1 MTCRLSLPALALATL
16 AGCYGHTRRDAPA
29 PPPEEVKV
37 DLVTIPAGRFTM
49 GDRNGDPAEYP
60 EREITMSGFQI
71 DRTEVTNADY
81 ARCVQAKACDPTP
94 YMEDAKLGQLDHP
107 VVGVTWIDA
116 ERFCQWVKRRLPTE
130 AEWEYAARGGTKSR
144 EFLYSGSNKLDEV
157 GWYEENYKSGNTNGS
172 QKATRPVGALAAN
185 ELGLYDMSGNVW
197 EWVEDDRHSNYNGA
211 PTDGRVW
218 LDSPRGTNRVL
229 RGGYWH
235 STALGCRA
243 ACRGGNAP
251 ARRNGSIG
259 FRLAHQ

>member
-130 AEWEYAARGGTKSR
+130 AEWEYAARGTDLRKWPWKGVFDPKKTN
-144 EFLYSGSNKLDEV
+144 SGQD
-157 GWYEENYKSGNTNGS
+157 GDFHG
-172 QKATRPVGALAAN
+172 ATAPVGAYTEGESPFGVLNMAGNAA
-185 ELGLYDMSGNVW
+185 
-197 EWVEDDRHSNYNGA
+197 EWTADFFEPTWYGTSDQTTNPKGPERGRERVVRGGSYRDPSHLVRVSARVPKA
-211 PTDGRVW
+211 PTESDN
-218 LDSPRGTNRVL
+218 T
-229 RGGYWH
+229 
-235 STALGCRA
+235 
-243 ACRGGNAP
+243 
-251 ARRNGSIG
+251 IG
-259 FRLAHQ
+259 FRCAK